1 MKRKKNIT
9 QLSLVIVGI
18 ILIFA
23 TYFLYPE
30 FKKKKFV
37 VEKEILEDESAKD
50 IDSKSN
56 TFSNVEYKGIYNID
70 KPYVVQSEKAHI
82 LKGAPDV
89 IYMENMKVTLHM
101 SDGKIVIITSDKGSY
116 NKQNY
121 NIFFQENVKAVDGKT
136 TIRAENLD
144 LVSTE
149 DYASVYN
156 EVTLDNDEGL
166 LSADKV
172 NYDFNTELYKITMF
186 DKKKVKV
193 KLFQ

>member
-101 SDGKIVIITSDKGSY
+101 ADGKIVIITSNKGSY

-121 NIFFQENVKAVDGKT
+121 NIFFQENVKAVDGRT

>member
-70 KPYVVQSEKAHI
+70 KPYVIQSEKAHI

-101 SDGKIVIITSDKGSY
+101 ADGKIVIITSNKGSY

-121 NIFFQENVKAVDGKT
+121 NIFFQENVKAVDGRT

>member
-101 SDGKIVIITSDKGSY
+101 ADGKIVIITSNKGSY

-121 NIFFQENVKAVDGKT
+121 NIFFQENVKAVDGRT

-156 EVTLDNDEGL
+156 EVTLDNDERL

>member
-1 MKRKKNIT
+1 MKMKKNIT

-70 KPYVVQSEKAHI
+70 KPYVIQSEKAHI

-89 IYMENMKVTLHM
+89 IYMEDMKVTLHM
-101 SDGKIVIITSDKGSY
+101 ADGKIVIITSNKGSY

-121 NIFFQENVKAVDGKT
+121 NIFFQENVKAVDGRT